1 MVAQGDFA
9 DQPAVQQDTLLR
21 AALAAQMRENTYDPA
36 TDGITVSDN
45 RALAI
50 AAVEAHFTVL
60 YVGKGDDALDLR
72 RYYAF
77 PIDAFLTT
85 NEAHQLSAFYFW
97 TAWGAT
103 TNRPGQDVTYTSN
116 WPHEPLVD
124 NRPTAG
130 IFMWSIFSVALLLAG
145 ISAIVWYYARHYDQW
160 RQEMEPEAGIAE
172 LDLMDRSVITPS
184 MRATAKYFWLVT
196 ALFAAQVLLGIV
208 TAHYAV
214 EGQGVYGL
222 PLMEYIPYAVTRGWH
237 TQLAV
242 LWIATAWLAT
252 GLYVAPLLSGKD
264 PKFQVWGI
272 NFLFISL
279 LVIVVGGF
287 FGQWAAINRLIEDLT
302 MNYWFGH
309 QGWEYVDLGRFWQI
323 YLTIGLLLWVLL
335 VLRGLWPA
343 LKRTDSRSIVF
354 LVIVAVVSI
363 GLLYA
368 AGLMWGEKTHL
379 VLAEYWR

>member
-1 MVAQGDFA
+1 MIAQGDFA
-9 DQPAVQQDTLLR
+9 DQPAGQQDTLLR
-21 AALAAQMRENTYDPA
+21 AALAAQMRENTYDSA
-36 TDGITVSDN
+36 TGGITVSAN
-45 RALAI
+45 RALAV
-50 AAVEAHFTVL
+50 AAVEAHFTAL
-60 YVGKGDDALDLR
+60 YVGQTDDALDLR
-72 RYYAF
+72 RDYAF

-85 NEAHQLSAFYFW
+85 DEAHQLSAFYFW

-145 ISAIVWYYARHYDQW
+145 IGAIVWYYARQYDQW

-279 LVIVVGGF
+279 FVIVVGGF
-287 FGQWAAINRLIEDLT
+287 FGQWAAINRLIQDLT

-323 YLTIGLLLWVLL
+323 YLSIGLMLWVLL

-363 GLLYA
+363 GSCLRDVPPC
-368 AGLMWGEKTHL
+368 GIFIQ
-379 VLAEYWR
+379 V